1 MRLKSGN
8 NKHLPYV
15 LAVELKDTE
24 ELVGDTGIN
33 EVDGNSNEVEIGY
46 GICKKY
52 SGNGYATELV
62 NAMTK
67 FVAENFKISILYG
80 RVMHGNIASVRVLE
94 KNGYVFVTEEFG
106 AEDDPY
112 GNGMLIYKKVC

>member
-1 MRLKSGN
+1 
-8 NKHLPYV
+8 
-15 LAVELKDTE
+15 
-24 ELVGDTGIN
+24 
-33 EVDGNSNEVEIGY
+33 
-46 GICKKY
+46 
-52 SGNGYATELV
+52 
-62 NAMTK
+62 MTK
-67 FVAENFKISILYG
+67 FFAYNFKISILYG